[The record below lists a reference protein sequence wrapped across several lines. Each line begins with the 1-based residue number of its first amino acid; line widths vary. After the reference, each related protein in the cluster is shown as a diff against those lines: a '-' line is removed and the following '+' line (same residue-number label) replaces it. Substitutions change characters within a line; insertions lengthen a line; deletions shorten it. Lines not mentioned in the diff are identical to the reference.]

1 MEMGGM
7 KVTPQ
12 GDILF
17 KGVDEMVPSA
27 DEEEKYAF
35 ALIQKNL
42 IGLANDAL
50 EPQESIIPFPM
61 Y

>member
-1 MEMGGM
+1 MT
-7 KVTPQ
+7 VTPQ
-12 GDILF
+12 CDILI

-35 ALIQKNL
+35 ALIQRNL
-42 IGLANDAL
+42 SGLANDSL
-50 EPQESIIPFPM
+50 EPSTQDSIIPFPM